1 MSKKVAI
8 FDSSLRDGAQA
19 EGISFSVEDKLKIL
33 ELLDGHGI
41 DYIEAGNPG
50 SNPKDLEFFARARA
64 ITLKHAKLAAFGST
78 RRRDI
83 KVEQDSNV
91 QSLLL
96 ADTPVIVIFGKSWDF
111 HVTDIIRTTLEEN
124 LAMISETLAFF
135 KAQGKEVVYD
145 AEHFFDGYKHNP
157 AYAVRTLQAA
167 VDGGADVLVLCD
179 TNGGTFPSEIANI
192 VGKISGLFPVTIG
205 IHAHNDAGMAVANS
219 VAAVENGARHVQGTY
234 IGFGERCG
242 NANLSTIIAN
252 LGVKRDYQCLP
263 ADQYKNIIHV
273 ARHVAVISNVAL
285 SDREPYVGNSAFAHK
300 GGMHIDGVN
309 KASHSFE
316 HINPELVGGQRR
328 FLMSEVSGRRMILD
342 KIWEVDPSVTKDD
355 AVTDRIMKRL
365 KEMEHEGYQFE
376 GAESTFELLVR
387 KQLGKYRPFFE
398 LEHFKIIGEQP
409 TNGEYGSSA
418 IIKVKVGGVSEITAA
433 EGDGPVHALDSAL
446 RRALDRFYPE
456 LANVHLTDYKVR
468 VINGRDATASKVR
481 VLIQSTD
488 GDLVWTTVGVS
499 SDIIEASWIALVD
512 SIEYKLLKLE
522 EAKAQAS
529 TAAALAS

>member
-64 ITLKHAKLAAFGST
+64 IKLKHAKLAAFGST

-157 AYAVRTLQAA
+157 AYAVKTLQAA
-167 VDGGADVLVLCD
+167 VDGGADALVLCD

-192 VGKISGLFPVTIG
+192 VGKISSLFPVTIG

-219 VAAVENGARHVQGTY
+219 VAAVENCR
-234 IGFGERCG
+234 
-242 NANLSTIIAN
+242 NN
-252 LGVKRDYQCLP
+252 
-263 ADQYKNIIHV
+263 
-273 ARHVAVISNVAL
+273 AL
-285 SDREPYVGNSAFAHK
+285 S
-300 GGMHIDGVN
+300 
-309 KASHSFE
+309 
-316 HINPELVGGQRR
+316 
-328 FLMSEVSGRRMILD
+328 
-342 KIWEVDPSVTKDD
+342 
-355 AVTDRIMKRL
+355 
-365 KEMEHEGYQFE
+365 
-376 GAESTFELLVR
+376 
-387 KQLGKYRPFFE
+387 
-398 LEHFKIIGEQP
+398 
-409 TNGEYGSSA
+409 
-418 IIKVKVGGVSEITAA
+418 
-433 EGDGPVHALDSAL
+433 
-446 RRALDRFYPE
+446 
-456 LANVHLTDYKVR
+456 
-468 VINGRDATASKVR
+468 
-481 VLIQSTD
+481 
-488 GDLVWTTVGVS
+488 
-499 SDIIEASWIALVD
+499 
-512 SIEYKLLKLE
+512 
-522 EAKAQAS
+522 
-529 TAAALAS
+529 